1 MPSIP
6 GINIF
11 IDMGGVPGNNKFPK
25 TLSSKKDKK
34 KDDKKGLKE
43 QTSVLAK
50 ALGDIKS
57 ELKNLPHDSHE
68 GGG

>member
-1 MPSIP
+1 MADIP

-11 IDMGGVPGNNKFPK
+11 IDMGGVTGSNKPTK
-25 TLSSKKDKK
+25 VPSTKKEKK
-34 KDDKKGLKE
+34 KDTKGI
-43 QTSVLAK
+43 SVLAK
-50 ALGDIKS
+50 ALGDIKT